1 MATGSFGGQLQS
13 AISSRLTADPYEKR
27 RQAAMG
33 SYQDQAEKSRKDLS
47 ERLNRLGVLRGGGAT
62 ASQFGEFE
70 SGVLRGQQA
79 LDAQFEA
86 QREAGVGQAIQQGLG
101 LYGTDQQFGLAGR
114 QQTEAERMG
123 QFSRD
128 LGTREF
134 LSQDALRRDQQ
145 RESERSALAQEGMQR
160 GALTGIY
167 DGQRT
172 LDQQRQDLAYRTGLA
187 QTFGTDLGGDDT
199 SRQTEAR
206 SQRLQQEAFQRAG
219 LTGQLGDDRTLAA
232 QQLYGSPEATTTLQG
247 QELALRRGELLGKI
261 DQERTL
267 AAQEALGT
275 VDSQD
280 TLARDALQQQ
290 KDEAALDRTATEDQA
305 GLNRDLARAELRGFE
320 EIDGRRVQ
328 TLAAREAGA
337 QRRLTESQAKLDRD
351 ARTTEAGLQRDL
363 AREEL
368 YGGYTSEY
376 DRKMRRVGTLAKTE
390 GAAER
395 QARADLQQAQF
406 GQETSQAALQRSL
419 AREELYGGVTTD
431 YERAM
436 GAKTLASSGQ
446 AADIAAENRRLA
458 EMETAGVSQR
468 GLAERELT
476 QRAALASE
484 QRALDR
490 EQLYGRAMTRA
501 EQESGLGYSGGTLGA
516 QQQAE
521 VERAALISEGFEGRR
536 VGVAEQARRDQVAQE
551 RQRMS
556 LAEQELYGG
565 ADEIS
570 LDSLELDPDIEMGAG
585 RSAAIEMALQQR
597 LGRKPSRDEIASVA
611 GGNSIRGRQTLAAQE
626 AGEGRAFA
634 AEQAALDRGLTR
646 GESGLARELSR
657 EELAQ
662 RGTLAEADITSRER
676 MAQEQRLLSREELY
690 GTGDVSAQQG
700 STLAAR
706 QARQD
711 LALRGELGRGQL
723 EQDTRRTDLASAELY
738 GTGDPRRQT
747 GETAGAREAR
757 LGRGLEDRRL
767 SEIERAGAAGTE
779 AEKQRLRLASEEL
792 YGGAGVDP
800 RMGTLASREAV
811 SDRALRRQ
819 LGEGQ
824 LEQDTRRTDLAR
836 DELRGYSEL
845 YPGGMRED
853 TAAVRE
859 GKAARGL
866 EGRRMDEIERS
877 ALVSEQADRDR
888 LGLAEEE
895 LYGGVGR
902 RGLSGTTLASREA
915 GLDREQ
921 RVLDR
926 ALDQERLD
934 LAEEELYG
942 GVGRRGLAGTTLAS
956 RESIAD
962 RESRE
967 GMAAADI
974 ASREGIASK
983 GRALSREEIYGTG
996 DSRQWKGDTL
1006 RRQQYDADQSRQN
1019 ALDMRTAL
1027 GMMQNLP
1034 EGYQPSEM
1042 EASVLSELLGR
1053 PDIAR
1058 WGGGA
1063 ASDLTD
1069 EQRAGYNA
1077 FGYELT
1083 GNAVPMRN
1091 PSSAGG
1097 GEGGGEFE
1105 STRQHNFM
1113 TDNFLLDKPVDLD
1126 STPGKVLHAIG
1137 STAGGIKPDIAGIQA
1152 RVNADRAS
1160 KGLPPITI
1168 KREGNRYVQV
1178 G

>member
-145 RESERSALAQEGMQR
+145 RESERAALAQEGMQR

-199 SRQTEAR
+199 TRQTEAR
-206 SQRLQQEAFQRAG
+206 RAQGVQEGFQRAG
-219 LTGQLGDDRTLAA
+219 ITGQFDGQDTLQRSLAEAELTGRYGAEDTLAA
-232 QQLYGSPEATTTLQG
+232 QTLDLQEG
-247 QELALRRGELLGKI
+247 Q
-261 DQERTL
+261 
-267 AAQEALGT
+267 ALGT
-275 VDSQD
+275 IGGQD
-280 TLARDALQQQ
+280 TLARDALQQEATQ
-290 KDEAALDRTATEDQA
+290 ASMERGLRRTEGMADRNLTRGQAGLDRQAAADLQAARITGTSELQQDQFDEAALERE
-305 GLNRDLARAELRGFE
+305 
-320 EIDGRRVQ
+320 
-328 TLAAREAGA
+328 ARE
-337 QRRLTESQAKLDRD
+337 RESGR
-351 ARTTEAGLQRDL
+351 QRDL

-368 YGGYTSEY
+368 YGGYTTEY
-376 DRKMRRVGTLAKTE
+376 DRQMGRVGTLAKTE

-406 GQETSQAALQRSL
+406 GQETSQAALQRGL

-436 GAKTLASSGQ
+436 GAKTLAASGQ

-458 EMETAGVSQR
+458 EMETAGASQR
-468 GLAERELT
+468 EI
-476 QRAALASE
+476 ALA
-484 QRALDR
+484 
-490 EQLYGRAMTRA
+490 
-501 EQESGLGYSGGTLGA
+501 
-516 QQQAE
+516 QQAE
-521 VERAALISEGFEGRR
+521 IERSALIREGFEGRR
-536 VGVAEQARRDQVAQE
+536 VGVAEQTRRDQVAQE
-551 RQRMS
+551 RQRMA

-565 ADEIS
+565 AEEIT
-570 LDSLELDPDIEMGAG
+570 LDNLELDPALEMGAG
-585 RSAAIEMALQQR
+585 RNAAVRQALQQR
-597 LGRKPSRDEIASVA
+597 LGREPSQDEVA
-611 GGNSIRGRQTLAAQE
+611 AITGGNSIRGRQTLAAQE
-626 AGEGRAFA
+626 AREGRTFA
-634 AEQAALDRGLTR
+634 AGQAALDRGLTR
-646 GESGLARELSR
+646 SESELARGLSR
-657 EELAQ
+657 E
-662 RGTLAEADITSRER
+662 
-676 MAQEQRLLSREELY
+676 
-690 GTGDVSAQQG
+690 
-700 STLAAR
+700 
-706 QARQD
+706 D

-723 EQDTRRTDLASAELY
+723 AQDTRRTDLASAELY

-747 GETAGAREAR
+747 GETAAARESR
-757 LGRGLEDRRL
+757 LGRGLEERRL
-767 SEIERAGAAGTE
+767 AEVERAGADMSRLQE
-779 AEKQRLRLASEEL
+779 AEL
-792 YGGAGVDP
+792 YGRQLSDYERA
-800 RMGTLASREAV
+800 MGGTATASSRQAAQ
-811 SDRALRRQ
+811 DLALRRQ

-866 EGRRMDEIERS
+866 ESRRLDEAERS
-877 ALVSEQADRDR
+877 ALVAEQADRDR

-902 RGLSGTTLASREA
+902 RGLAGTTLASREA

-956 RESIAD
+956 REAAAD

-967 GMAAADI
+967 DI
-974 ASREGIASK
+974 ADADRRVTREG
-983 GRALSREEIYGTG
+983 LYGTG
-996 DSRQWKGDTL
+996 DETKFTGDTL
-1006 RRQQYDADQSRQN
+1006 ASRAAAREQADR
-1019 ALDMRTAL
+1019 ATAL
-1027 GMMQNLP
+1027 GY
-1034 EGYQPSEM
+1034 EGRRVREQEQAGRSARNINNREQRYRQEQRNIDNALLALGVIQTGSGIDGYEVSDEERALVRSMLGGYRQSGRGDYYNAPPSEIVV
-1042 EASVLSELLGR
+1042 EDPVVEDPESQFRDPEDPAVGR
-1053 PDIAR
+1053 FANGYTAPSAPKPTSR
-1058 WGGGA
+1058 RGQYG
-1063 ASDLTD
+1063 LT
-1069 EQRAGYNA
+1069 Y
-1077 FGYELT
+1077 
-1083 GNAVPMRN
+1083 
-1091 PSSAGG
+1091 
-1097 GEGGGEFE
+1097 
-1105 STRQHNFM
+1105 
-1113 TDNFLLDKPVDLD
+1113 
-1126 STPGKVLHAIG
+1126 TPG
-1137 STAGGIKPDIAGIQA
+1137 
-1152 RVNADRAS
+1152 
-1160 KGLPPITI
+1160 
-1168 KREGNRYVQV
+1168 
-1178 G
+1178 

>member
-145 RESERSALAQEGMQR
+145 RESERAALAQEGMQR

-199 SRQTEAR
+199 TRQTEAR
-206 SQRLQQEAFQRAG
+206 SAQGVQEGFQRAG
-219 LTGQLGDDRTLAA
+219 ITGQFDGQDTLQRSLAEAELTGRYGAEDTLAA
-232 QQLYGSPEATTTLQG
+232 QTLDLQEG
-247 QELALRRGELLGKI
+247 Q
-261 DQERTL
+261 
-267 AAQEALGT
+267 ALGT
-275 VDSQD
+275 IGGQD
-280 TLARDALQQQ
+280 TLARDALQQEATQ
-290 KDEAALDRTATEDQA
+290 ASAERGLRRTEGMAERNLRRGQAGLDRQAAADLQAARITGTSELQQDQFDEAALERE
-305 GLNRDLARAELRGFE
+305 
-320 EIDGRRVQ
+320 
-328 TLAAREAGA
+328 ARE
-337 QRRLTESQAKLDRD
+337 RESGR
-351 ARTTEAGLQRDL
+351 QRDL

-368 YGGYTSEY
+368 YGGYTTEY
-376 DRKMRRVGTLAKTE
+376 DRQMGRVGTLAKTE

-406 GQETSQAALQRSL
+406 GQETSQAALQRGL

-436 GAKTLASSGQ
+436 GAKTLAASGQ

-458 EMETAGVSQR
+458 EMETAGASQR
-468 GLAERELT
+468 EI
-476 QRAALASE
+476 ALA
-484 QRALDR
+484 
-490 EQLYGRAMTRA
+490 
-501 EQESGLGYSGGTLGA
+501 
-516 QQQAE
+516 QQAE
-521 VERAALISEGFEGRR
+521 IERSALIREGFEGRR
-536 VGVAEQARRDQVAQE
+536 VGVAEQTRRDQVAQE
-551 RQRMS
+551 RQRMA

-565 ADEIS
+565 AEEIT
-570 LDSLELDPDIEMGAG
+570 LDNLELDPALEMGAG
-585 RSAAIEMALQQR
+585 RNAAVRQALQQR
-597 LGRKPSRDEIASVA
+597 LGREPSQDEVA
-611 GGNSIRGRQTLAAQE
+611 AITGGNSIRGRQTLAAQE
-626 AGEGRAFA
+626 AREGRTFA
-634 AEQAALDRGLTR
+634 AGQAALDRGLTR
-646 GESGLARELSR
+646 SESELARGLSR
-657 EELAQ
+657 E
-662 RGTLAEADITSRER
+662 
-676 MAQEQRLLSREELY
+676 
-690 GTGDVSAQQG
+690 
-700 STLAAR
+700 
-706 QARQD
+706 D

-723 EQDTRRTDLASAELY
+723 AQDTRRTDLASAELY

-747 GETAGAREAR
+747 GETAAARESR
-757 LGRGLEDRRL
+757 LGRGLEERRL
-767 SEIERAGAAGTE
+767 AEVERAGADMSRLQE
-779 AEKQRLRLASEEL
+779 AEL
-792 YGGAGVDP
+792 YGRQLSDYERA
-800 RMGTLASREAV
+800 MGGTATASSRQAAQ
-811 SDRALRRQ
+811 DLALRRQ

-866 EGRRMDEIERS
+866 ESRRLDEAERS
-877 ALVSEQADRDR
+877 ALVAEQADRDR

-902 RGLSGTTLASREA
+902 RGLAGTTLASREA

-956 RESIAD
+956 REAAAD

-967 GMAAADI
+967 DI
-974 ASREGIASK
+974 ADADRRVTREG
-983 GRALSREEIYGTG
+983 LYGTG
-996 DSRQWKGDTL
+996 DETKFTGDTL
-1006 RRQQYDADQSRQN
+1006 ASRAAAREQADR
-1019 ALDMRTAL
+1019 ATAL
-1027 GMMQNLP
+1027 GY
-1034 EGYQPSEM
+1034 EGRRVREQEQAGRSARNINNREQRYRQEQRNIDNALLALGVIQTGSGIDGYEVSDEERALVRSMLGGYRQSGRGDYYNAPPSEIVV
-1042 EASVLSELLGR
+1042 EDPVVEDPESQFRDPEDPAVGR
-1053 PDIAR
+1053 FANGYTAPSAPKPTSR
-1058 WGGGA
+1058 RGQYG
-1063 ASDLTD
+1063 LT
-1069 EQRAGYNA
+1069 Y
-1077 FGYELT
+1077 
-1083 GNAVPMRN
+1083 
-1091 PSSAGG
+1091 
-1097 GEGGGEFE
+1097 
-1105 STRQHNFM
+1105 
-1113 TDNFLLDKPVDLD
+1113 
-1126 STPGKVLHAIG
+1126 TPG
-1137 STAGGIKPDIAGIQA
+1137 
-1152 RVNADRAS
+1152 
-1160 KGLPPITI
+1160 
-1168 KREGNRYVQV
+1168 
-1178 G
+1178 

>member
-70 SGVLRGQQA
+70 SGVLRGQQS

-134 LSQDALRRDQQ
+134 MSQDALRRDQQ

-160 GALTGIY
+160 GALTGLY

-199 SRQTEAR
+199 TRQTEAR

-219 LTGQLGDDRTLAA
+219 LTGALGDDRTLAA

-275 VDSQD
+275 VDNQD

-368 YGGYTSEY
+368 YGGYTTEY
-376 DRKMRRVGTLAKTE
+376 DRQMGRVGTLAKTE

-446 AADIAAENRRLA
+446 AADIAAEIRRLD
-458 EMETAGVSQR
+458 EMETSGASQR
-468 GLAERELT
+468 EI
-476 QRAALASE
+476 ALA
-484 QRALDR
+484 
-490 EQLYGRAMTRA
+490 
-501 EQESGLGYSGGTLGA
+501 
-516 QQQAE
+516 QQAE
-521 VERAALISEGFEGRR
+521 IERSALIREGFEGRR
-536 VGVAEQARRDQVAQE
+536 VGVAEQTRRDQVAQE
-551 RQRMS
+551 RQRMA

-565 ADEIS
+565 AEEIT
-570 LDSLELDPDIEMGAG
+570 LDNLELDPALEMGAG
-585 RSAAIEMALQQR
+585 RNAAVRQALQQR
-597 LGRKPSRDEIASVA
+597 LGREPSQDEVA
-611 GGNSIRGRQTLAAQE
+611 AITGGNSIRGRQTLAAQE
-626 AGEGRAFA
+626 AREGRTFA
-634 AEQAALDRGLTR
+634 AGQAALDRGLTR
-646 GESGLARELSR
+646 GESELARGLSR

-662 RGTLAEADITSRER
+662 RGEQADLQRGLAREELYGYSEDASGRRQQTLGARESQAQRGIQERELAQRGELAGAE
-676 MAQEQRLLSREELY
+676 LLSREGLARDQRSLDREALY
-690 GTGDVSAQQG
+690 GTGDVRRQG
-700 STLAAR
+700 GATLAAT
-706 QARQD
+706 QAAQDMSLRRELGRGQLAQDSRRTDLSEAELRGYTEDASGRREQTEGARAERARTATQRED

-723 EQDTRRTDLASAELY
+723 A
-738 GTGDPRRQT
+738 
-747 GETAGAREAR
+747 
-757 LGRGLEDRRL
+757 
-767 SEIERAGAAGTE
+767 
-779 AEKQRLRLASEEL
+779 
-792 YGGAGVDP
+792 
-800 RMGTLASREAV
+800 
-811 SDRALRRQ
+811 
-819 LGEGQ
+819 
-824 LEQDTRRTDLAR
+824 QDTRRTDLAR

-859 GKAARGL
+859 GRAARAL
-866 EGRRMDEIERS
+866 TSSEAEAGRDFERGERVLDRREAS
-877 ALVSEQADRDR
+877 NQASQAR
-888 LGLAEEE
+888 LLAREE
-895 LYGGVGR
+895 LYGTSDPYAQAGETLQGR
-902 RGLSGTTLASREA
+902 LARQEQDRYKDATELEAQRYETQRGDYLSEMARRDEQDRMQRQFEGLGASRA
-915 GLDREQ
+915 MDAARLANPNLRISPQEQ
-921 RVLDR
+921 EVLD
-926 ALDQERLD
+926 
-934 LAEEELYG
+934 
-942 GVGRRGLAGTTLAS
+942 
-956 RESIAD
+956 
-962 RESRE
+962 
-967 GMAAADI
+967 
-974 ASREGIASK
+974 
-983 GRALSREEIYGTG
+983 
-996 DSRQWKGDTL
+996 
-1006 RRQQYDADQSRQN
+1006 N
-1019 ALDMRTAL
+1019 
-1027 GMMQNLP
+1027 
-1034 EGYQPSEM
+1034 
-1042 EASVLSELLGR
+1042 LLGEPGIGSVSQTEITR
-1053 PDIAR
+1053 MIDQGMVNWSPEEQAAIDA
-1058 WGGGA
+1058 GA
-1063 ASDLTD
+1063 DP
-1069 EQRAGYNA
+1069 RGVYNA
-1077 FGYELT
+1077 RPRT
-1083 GNAVPMRN
+1083 
-1091 PSSAGG
+1091 
-1097 GEGGGEFE
+1097 
-1105 STRQHNFM
+1105 
-1113 TDNFLLDKPVDLD
+1113 
-1126 STPGKVLHAIG
+1126 
-1137 STAGGIKPDIAGIQA
+1137 
-1152 RVNADRAS
+1152 
-1160 KGLPPITI
+1160 
-1168 KREGNRYVQV
+1168 
-1178 G
+1178 

>member
-70 SGVLRGQQA
+70 SGVLRGQQS

-134 LSQDALRRDQQ
+134 MSQDALRRDQQ

-160 GALTGIY
+160 GALTGLY

-199 SRQTEAR
+199 TRQTEAR

-219 LTGQLGDDRTLAA
+219 LTGALGDDRTLAA

-275 VDSQD
+275 VDNQD

-368 YGGYTSEY
+368 YGGYTTEY
-376 DRKMRRVGTLAKTE
+376 DRQMGRVGTLAKTE

-446 AADIAAENRRLA
+446 AADIAAEIRRLD
-458 EMETAGVSQR
+458 EMETSGASQR
-468 GLAERELT
+468 EI
-476 QRAALASE
+476 ALA
-484 QRALDR
+484 
-490 EQLYGRAMTRA
+490 
-501 EQESGLGYSGGTLGA
+501 
-516 QQQAE
+516 QQAE
-521 VERAALISEGFEGRR
+521 IERSALIREGFEGRR
-536 VGVAEQARRDQVAQE
+536 VGVAEQTRRDQVAQE
-551 RQRMS
+551 RQRMA

-565 ADEIS
+565 AEEIT
-570 LDSLELDPDIEMGAG
+570 LDNLELDPALEMGAG
-585 RSAAIEMALQQR
+585 RNAAVRQALQQR
-597 LGRKPSRDEIASVA
+597 LGREPSQDEVA
-611 GGNSIRGRQTLAAQE
+611 AITGGNSIRGRQTLAAQE
-626 AGEGRAFA
+626 AREGRTFA
-634 AEQAALDRGLTR
+634 AGQAALDRGLTR
-646 GESGLARELSR
+646 GESELARGLSR

-662 RGTLAEADITSRER
+662 RGEQADLQRGLAREELYGYSEDASGRRQQTLGARESQAQRGIQERELAQRGELAGAE
-676 MAQEQRLLSREELY
+676 LLSREGLARDQRSLDREALY
-690 GTGDVSAQQG
+690 GTGDVRRQG
-700 STLAAR
+700 GATLAAT
-706 QARQD
+706 QAAQDMSLRRELGRGQLAQDSRRTDLSEAELRGYTEDASGRREQTEGARAERARTATQRED

-723 EQDTRRTDLASAELY
+723 A
-738 GTGDPRRQT
+738 
-747 GETAGAREAR
+747 
-757 LGRGLEDRRL
+757 
-767 SEIERAGAAGTE
+767 
-779 AEKQRLRLASEEL
+779 
-792 YGGAGVDP
+792 
-800 RMGTLASREAV
+800 
-811 SDRALRRQ
+811 
-819 LGEGQ
+819 
-824 LEQDTRRTDLAR
+824 QDTRRTDLAR

-859 GKAARGL
+859 GKAARAL
-866 EGRRMDEIERS
+866 TSREAEAGRDFESGER
-877 ALVSEQADRDR
+877 ALDRREASNQASQAR
-888 LGLAEEE
+888 LLAREE
-895 LYGGVGR
+895 LYGTSDPYSQTGATLQGR
-902 RGLSGTTLASREA
+902 LAAEETSRYEAATTLEA
-915 GLDREQ
+915 ERYDTQ
-921 RVLDR
+921 RGDF
-926 ALDQERLD
+926 
-934 LAEEELYG
+934 
-942 GVGRRGLAGTTLAS
+942 
-956 RESIAD
+956 
-962 RESRE
+962 
-967 GMAAADI
+967 AADI
-974 ASREGIASK
+974 RRRDEQDELQKQFEGLAA
-983 GRALSREEIYGTG
+983 GRAMDAARLADSNYEASPQEQAVVDYLLRGGKGEIRQYLTKSQVDALTSRGFTEDEIY
-996 DSRQWKGDTL
+996 
-1006 RRQQYDADQSRQN
+1006 AI
-1019 ALDMRTAL
+1019 
-1027 GMMQNLP
+1027 
-1034 EGYQPSEM
+1034 E
-1042 EASVLSELLGR
+1042 
-1053 PDIAR
+1053 
-1058 WGGGA
+1058 GGA
-1063 ASDLTD
+1063 DP
-1069 EQRAGYNA
+1069 Q
-1077 FGYELT
+1077 
-1083 GNAVPMRN
+1083 
-1091 PSSAGG
+1091 
-1097 GEGGGEFE
+1097 
-1105 STRQHNFM
+1105 
-1113 TDNFLLDKPVDLD
+1113 
-1126 STPGKVLHAIG
+1126 
-1137 STAGGIKPDIAGIQA
+1137 GILAA
-1152 RVNADRAS
+1152 R
-1160 KGLPPITI
+1160 
-1168 KREGNRYVQV
+1168 E
-1178 G
+1178 

>member
-70 SGVLRGQQA
+70 SGVLRGQQS

-134 LSQDALRRDQQ
+134 MSQDALRRDQQ

-160 GALTGIY
+160 GALTGLY

-199 SRQTEAR
+199 TRQTEAR

-219 LTGQLGDDRTLAA
+219 LTGALGDDRTLAA

-275 VDSQD
+275 VDNQD

-368 YGGYTSEY
+368 YGGYTTEY
-376 DRKMRRVGTLAKTE
+376 DRQMGRVGTLAKTE

-446 AADIAAENRRLA
+446 AADIAAEIRRLD
-458 EMETAGVSQR
+458 EMETSGASQR
-468 GLAERELT
+468 EI
-476 QRAALASE
+476 ALA
-484 QRALDR
+484 
-490 EQLYGRAMTRA
+490 
-501 EQESGLGYSGGTLGA
+501 
-516 QQQAE
+516 QQAE
-521 VERAALISEGFEGRR
+521 IERSALIREGFEGRR
-536 VGVAEQARRDQVAQE
+536 VGVAEQTRRDQVAQE
-551 RQRMS
+551 RQRMA

-565 ADEIS
+565 AEEIT
-570 LDSLELDPDIEMGAG
+570 LDNLELDPALEMGAG
-585 RSAAIEMALQQR
+585 RNAAVRQALQQR
-597 LGRKPSRDEIASVA
+597 LGREPSQDEVA
-611 GGNSIRGRQTLAAQE
+611 AITGGNSIRGRQTLAAQE
-626 AGEGRAFA
+626 AGEGRTFA

-646 GESGLARELSR
+646 GESELARGLSR

-662 RGTLAEADITSRER
+662 RGEQADLQRGLAREELYGYSEDASGRRQQTLGARESQAQRGIQERELAQRGELAGAE
-676 MAQEQRLLSREELY
+676 LLSREGLARDQRSLDREALY
-690 GTGDVSAQQG
+690 GTGDVRRQG
-700 STLAAR
+700 GATLAAT
-706 QARQD
+706 QAAQDMSLRRELGRGQLAQDSRRTDLSEAELRGYTEDASGRREQTEGARAERARTATQRED

-723 EQDTRRTDLASAELY
+723 A
-738 GTGDPRRQT
+738 
-747 GETAGAREAR
+747 
-757 LGRGLEDRRL
+757 
-767 SEIERAGAAGTE
+767 
-779 AEKQRLRLASEEL
+779 
-792 YGGAGVDP
+792 
-800 RMGTLASREAV
+800 
-811 SDRALRRQ
+811 
-819 LGEGQ
+819 
-824 LEQDTRRTDLAR
+824 QDTRRTDLAR

-859 GKAARGL
+859 GKAARAL
-866 EGRRMDEIERS
+866 TSREAEAGRDFESGER
-877 ALVSEQADRDR
+877 ALDRREASNQASQAR
-888 LGLAEEE
+888 LLAREE
-895 LYGGVGR
+895 LYGTSDPYSQTGATLQGR
-902 RGLSGTTLASREA
+902 LAAEETSRYEAATTLEA
-915 GLDREQ
+915 ERYDTQ
-921 RVLDR
+921 RGDF
-926 ALDQERLD
+926 
-934 LAEEELYG
+934 
-942 GVGRRGLAGTTLAS
+942 
-956 RESIAD
+956 
-962 RESRE
+962 
-967 GMAAADI
+967 AADI
-974 ASREGIASK
+974 RRRDEQDELQKQFEGLAA
-983 GRALSREEIYGTG
+983 GRAMDAARLADSNYEASPQEQAVVDYLLRGGKGEIRQYLTKSQVDALTSRGFTEDEIY
-996 DSRQWKGDTL
+996 
-1006 RRQQYDADQSRQN
+1006 AI
-1019 ALDMRTAL
+1019 
-1027 GMMQNLP
+1027 
-1034 EGYQPSEM
+1034 E
-1042 EASVLSELLGR
+1042 
-1053 PDIAR
+1053 
-1058 WGGGA
+1058 GGA
-1063 ASDLTD
+1063 DP
-1069 EQRAGYNA
+1069 Q
-1077 FGYELT
+1077 
-1083 GNAVPMRN
+1083 
-1091 PSSAGG
+1091 
-1097 GEGGGEFE
+1097 
-1105 STRQHNFM
+1105 
-1113 TDNFLLDKPVDLD
+1113 
-1126 STPGKVLHAIG
+1126 
-1137 STAGGIKPDIAGIQA
+1137 GILAA
-1152 RVNADRAS
+1152 R
-1160 KGLPPITI
+1160 
-1168 KREGNRYVQV
+1168 E
-1178 G
+1178 

>member
-70 SGVLRGQQA
+70 SGVLRGQQS

-134 LSQDALRRDQQ
+134 MSQDALRRDQQ

-160 GALTGIY
+160 GALTGLY

-199 SRQTEAR
+199 TRQTEAR

-219 LTGQLGDDRTLAA
+219 LTGALGDDRTLAA

-275 VDSQD
+275 VDNQD

-368 YGGYTSEY
+368 YGGYTTEY
-376 DRKMRRVGTLAKTE
+376 DRQMGRVGTLAKTE

-446 AADIAAENRRLA
+446 AADIAAEIRRLD
-458 EMETAGVSQR
+458 EMETSGASQR
-468 GLAERELT
+468 EI
-476 QRAALASE
+476 ALA
-484 QRALDR
+484 
-490 EQLYGRAMTRA
+490 
-501 EQESGLGYSGGTLGA
+501 
-516 QQQAE
+516 QQAE
-521 VERAALISEGFEGRR
+521 IERSALIREGFEGRR
-536 VGVAEQARRDQVAQE
+536 VGVAEQTRRDQVAQE
-551 RQRMS
+551 RQRMA

-565 ADEIS
+565 AEEIT
-570 LDSLELDPDIEMGAG
+570 LDNLELDPALEMGAG
-585 RSAAIEMALQQR
+585 RNAAVRQALQQR
-597 LGRKPSRDEIASVA
+597 LGREPSQDEVA
-611 GGNSIRGRQTLAAQE
+611 AITGGNSIRGRQTLAAQE
-626 AGEGRAFA
+626 AGEGRTFA
-634 AEQAALDRGLTR
+634 AGQAALDRGLTR
-646 GESGLARELSR
+646 GESELARGLSR

-662 RGTLAEADITSRER
+662 RGEQADLQRGLAREELYGYSEDASGRRQQTLGARESQAQRGIQERELAQRGELAGAE
-676 MAQEQRLLSREELY
+676 LLSREGLARDQRSLDREALY
-690 GTGDVSAQQG
+690 GTGDVRRQG
-700 STLAAR
+700 GATLAAT
-706 QARQD
+706 QAAQDMSLRRELGRGQLAQDSRRTDLSEAELRGYTEDASGRREQTEGARAERARTATQRED

-723 EQDTRRTDLASAELY
+723 A
-738 GTGDPRRQT
+738 
-747 GETAGAREAR
+747 
-757 LGRGLEDRRL
+757 
-767 SEIERAGAAGTE
+767 
-779 AEKQRLRLASEEL
+779 
-792 YGGAGVDP
+792 
-800 RMGTLASREAV
+800 
-811 SDRALRRQ
+811 
-819 LGEGQ
+819 
-824 LEQDTRRTDLAR
+824 QDTRRTDLAR

-859 GKAARGL
+859 GRAARAL
-866 EGRRMDEIERS
+866 TSSEAEAGRDFERGERVLDRREAS
-877 ALVSEQADRDR
+877 NQASQAR
-888 LGLAEEE
+888 LLAREE
-895 LYGGVGR
+895 LYGTSDPYSQTGATLQGR
-902 RGLSGTTLASREA
+902 LAAEETSRYEAATTLEA
-915 GLDREQ
+915 ERYDTQ
-921 RVLDR
+921 RGD
-926 ALDQERLD
+926 
-934 LAEEELYG
+934 Y
-942 GVGRRGLAGTTLAS
+942 
-956 RESIAD
+956 
-962 RESRE
+962 
-967 GMAAADI
+967 AADI
-974 ASREGIASK
+974 RRRDEQDELQKQFEGLAA
-983 GRALSREEIYGTG
+983 GRAMDAARLADSNYEASPQEQAVVDYLLRGGKGEIRQYLTKSQVDALTSRGFTEDEIY
-996 DSRQWKGDTL
+996 
-1006 RRQQYDADQSRQN
+1006 AI
-1019 ALDMRTAL
+1019 
-1027 GMMQNLP
+1027 
-1034 EGYQPSEM
+1034 E
-1042 EASVLSELLGR
+1042 
-1053 PDIAR
+1053 
-1058 WGGGA
+1058 GGA
-1063 ASDLTD
+1063 DP
-1069 EQRAGYNA
+1069 Q
-1077 FGYELT
+1077 
-1083 GNAVPMRN
+1083 
-1091 PSSAGG
+1091 
-1097 GEGGGEFE
+1097 
-1105 STRQHNFM
+1105 
-1113 TDNFLLDKPVDLD
+1113 
-1126 STPGKVLHAIG
+1126 
-1137 STAGGIKPDIAGIQA
+1137 GILAA
-1152 RVNADRAS
+1152 R
-1160 KGLPPITI
+1160 
-1168 KREGNRYVQV
+1168 E
-1178 G
+1178 

>member
-145 RESERSALAQEGMQR
+145 RESERAALAQEGMQR

-199 SRQTEAR
+199 TRQTEAR

-247 QELALRRGELLGKI
+247 QELALRRGELLGEI

-267 AAQEALGT
+267 AAQQALGSI
-275 VDSQD
+275 DGED
-280 TLARDALQQQ
+280 TLARDALQQEATQ
-290 KDEAALDRTATEDQA
+290 ASAERGLRRTEGMAERNLRRGQAGLDRQAAADLQAARITGTSELQQDQFDEAALERE
-305 GLNRDLARAELRGFE
+305 
-320 EIDGRRVQ
+320 
-328 TLAAREAGA
+328 ARE
-337 QRRLTESQAKLDRD
+337 RESGR
-351 ARTTEAGLQRDL
+351 QRDL

-368 YGGYTSEY
+368 YGGYTTEY
-376 DRKMRRVGTLAKTE
+376 DRQMGRVGTLAKTE

-406 GQETSQAALQRSL
+406 GQETSQAALQRGL

-436 GAKTLASSGQ
+436 GAKTLAASGQ

-458 EMETAGVSQR
+458 EMETAGASQR
-468 GLAERELT
+468 EI
-476 QRAALASE
+476 ALA
-484 QRALDR
+484 
-490 EQLYGRAMTRA
+490 
-501 EQESGLGYSGGTLGA
+501 
-516 QQQAE
+516 QQAE
-521 VERAALISEGFEGRR
+521 IERSALIREGFEGRR
-536 VGVAEQARRDQVAQE
+536 VGVAEQTRRDQVAQE
-551 RQRMS
+551 RQRMA

-565 ADEIS
+565 AEEIT
-570 LDSLELDPDIEMGAG
+570 LDNLELDPALEMGAG
-585 RSAAIEMALQQR
+585 RNAAVRQALQQR
-597 LGRKPSRDEIASVA
+597 LGREPSQDEVA
-611 GGNSIRGRQTLAAQE
+611 AITGGNSIRGRQTLAAQE
-626 AGEGRAFA
+626 AREGRTFA
-634 AEQAALDRGLTR
+634 AGQAALDRGLTR
-646 GESGLARELSR
+646 SESELARGLSR
-657 EELAQ
+657 E
-662 RGTLAEADITSRER
+662 
-676 MAQEQRLLSREELY
+676 
-690 GTGDVSAQQG
+690 
-700 STLAAR
+700 
-706 QARQD
+706 D

-723 EQDTRRTDLASAELY
+723 AQDTRRTDLASAELY

-747 GETAGAREAR
+747 GETAAARESR
-757 LGRGLEDRRL
+757 LGRGLEERRL
-767 SEIERAGAAGTE
+767 AEVERAGADMSRLQE
-779 AEKQRLRLASEEL
+779 AEL
-792 YGGAGVDP
+792 YGRQLSDYERA
-800 RMGTLASREAV
+800 MGGTATASSRQAAQ
-811 SDRALRRQ
+811 DLALRRQ

-866 EGRRMDEIERS
+866 ESRRLDEAERS
-877 ALVSEQADRDR
+877 ALVAEQADRDR

-902 RGLSGTTLASREA
+902 RGLAGTTLASREA

-942 GVGRRGLAGTTLAS
+942 CVGRRGLAGTTLAS
-956 RESIAD
+956 REAAAD

-967 GMAAADI
+967 DI
-974 ASREGIASK
+974 ADADRRVTREG
-983 GRALSREEIYGTG
+983 LYGTG
-996 DSRQWKGDTL
+996 DETKFTGDTL
-1006 RRQQYDADQSRQN
+1006 ASRAAAREQADR
-1019 ALDMRTAL
+1019 ATAL
-1027 GMMQNLP
+1027 GY
-1034 EGYQPSEM
+1034 EGRRVREQEQAGRSARNINNREQRYRQEQRNIDNALLALGVIQTGSGIDGYEVSDEERALVRSMLGGYRQSGRGDYYNAPPSEIVV
-1042 EASVLSELLGR
+1042 EDPVVEDPESQFRDPEDPAVGR
-1053 PDIAR
+1053 FANGYTAPSAPKPTSR
-1058 WGGGA
+1058 RGQYG
-1063 ASDLTD
+1063 LT
-1069 EQRAGYNA
+1069 Y
-1077 FGYELT
+1077 
-1083 GNAVPMRN
+1083 
-1091 PSSAGG
+1091 
-1097 GEGGGEFE
+1097 
-1105 STRQHNFM
+1105 
-1113 TDNFLLDKPVDLD
+1113 
-1126 STPGKVLHAIG
+1126 TPG
-1137 STAGGIKPDIAGIQA
+1137 
-1152 RVNADRAS
+1152 
-1160 KGLPPITI
+1160 
-1168 KREGNRYVQV
+1168 
-1178 G
+1178 